1 MKIWLSH
8 TPSCQLKSAINV
20 AMRQSVFYGVK
31 FAITCNLFLIIQQ
44 LTVIKGQK
52 AQTGFCLHRQKLTL
66 TLTFAASSSQ
76 YSQVF
81 NQISIFGVPVL
92 VSIQYLHAKYG
103 NTLLYRHPPHLS
115 LVFTCGISS
124 ARTNGSLFACNRP
137 VSVSALGSTLQHT
150 KHDKFVWTYKG
161 NDSIRCH
168 LYSPKSQLCF
178 TWCGH

>member
-1 MKIWLSH
+1 MSR

-103 NTLLYRHPPHLS
+103 NTLLYRPPRPCISCSLYLS

-124 ARTNGSLFACNRP
+124 ARTNGSLFACNLP
-137 VSVSALGSTLQHT
+137 VSVSALRSTLQHT
-150 KHDKFVWTYKG
+150 KHDKFV
-161 NDSIRCH
+161 
-168 LYSPKSQLCF
+168 
-178 TWCGH
+178 